1 MPISIGAAQRKAI
14 DSGFLDTIGEERTD
28 TRLGI
33 TEAVLAQYGEEF
45 MLNLGKYAN
54 QRKVVA
60 SGKLLSDSKL
70 MIVEGTTLQIVMP
83 DYFDYPNEG
92 VQGVRSSKNAPG
104 SPYKFKNYGM
114 SDEGRKNIKAYIRS
128 GHAKINTVRK
138 TNDKALGIGLEKKR
152 LSVADAQANGL
163 IYLIKRFGIKKTSY
177 FTDAL
182 KETFKDFEIKMS
194 EAVGQDIIFTLEKLN
209 RGNSNK

>member
-1 MPISIGAAQRKAI
+1 MPISIGEAQRKAI
-14 DSGFLDTIGEERTD
+14 DSGFLNDIGEGRTD
-28 TRLGI
+28 VRLGI
-33 TEAVLAQYGEEF
+33 TESLLAQYGEEF

-60 SGKLLSDSKL
+60 SGKLLSDS
-70 MIVEGTTLQIVMP
+70 MFRIVEGTTMQIVMP

-92 VQGVRSSKNAPG
+92 VQGVKSSKNAPG
-104 SPYKFKNYGM
+104 SPYKFKSYGM
-114 SDEGRKNIKAYIRS
+114 NAEGRKSIKDYIRS

-138 TNDKALGIGLEKKR
+138 NNDKALGIGLEKKR
-152 LSVADAQANGL
+152 LSVADAQANTL
-163 IYLIKRFGIKKTSY
+163 IYWIKRQGIKKTSY

-182 KETFKDFEIKMS
+182 KETFKDFDVKMS
-194 EAVGQDIIFTLEKLN
+194 EAVGRDIVFTLEKLN